1 MEDLFS
7 PNRPEP
13 SATMLSPLPGD
24 IDKHFELIE
33 NLARAL
39 PSTTGNTLLLFWLGI
54 PTPSAGLLLPEI
66 SRERMDCRMY
76 FDTGADGTTY
86 IRQEGATGNRP
97 IHEVRLQDLPVDVR
111 EMVRRRIRK
120 RLDRSD

>member
-7 PNRPEP
+7 PNRPERN
-13 SATMLSPLPGD
+13 ATMLSPLPGD

-39 PSTTGNTLLLFWLGI
+39 PGPPGNTLLLFWLGI
-54 PTPSAGLLLPEI
+54 PTPSTGLLLPEI

-76 FDTGADGTTY
+76 FDTGADGMTY

-97 IHEVRLQDLPVDVR
+97 IHEVRLRDLPIDTR